1 MARSHFAY
9 RFRVYARCSMN
20 IWFRMMLTNSLEKEV
35 QVTLPLRYNLCFLK
49 VKIHHCHHPPPY
61 HHPHHHNHDQGVCH
75 PREHTPICFSG
86 VTQCLPNKGTHI
98 DFLFHWLHFTLT
110 AFFIDYIFHLLH
122 SWKTVQNTNRYNSM
136 TQCLP
141 NKGTHIDFLF
151 HWLHF
156 TLTAFFID
164 YIFHLLHSWK
174 TVQNTNRYNSMTQCL
189 LNKGTHIDFLF
200 QRLHFTLIISHLL
213 HSKKTFKTQ
222 NSMTQGLPNKGRYI
236 TCWSLTTF
244 HKNK

>member
-1 MARSHFAY
+1 
-9 RFRVYARCSMN
+9 MN

-49 VKIHHCHHPPPY
+49 VKIHHCHHPPPC

-136 TQCLP
+136 TQCL
-141 NKGTHIDFLF
+141 
-151 HWLHF
+151 
-156 TLTAFFID
+156 
-164 YIFHLLHSWK
+164 
-174 TVQNTNRYNSMTQCL
+174 

-200 QRLHFTLIISHLL
+200 QKLHFILIISHSL
-213 HSKKTFKTQ
+213 HSKKKRSKHKIQWPKVCLTKAGILPADHWLPFTKT
-222 NSMTQGLPNKGRYI
+222 NKKPYLQG
-236 TCWSLTTF
+236 
-244 HKNK
+244 KNIYLKNLQYCQV